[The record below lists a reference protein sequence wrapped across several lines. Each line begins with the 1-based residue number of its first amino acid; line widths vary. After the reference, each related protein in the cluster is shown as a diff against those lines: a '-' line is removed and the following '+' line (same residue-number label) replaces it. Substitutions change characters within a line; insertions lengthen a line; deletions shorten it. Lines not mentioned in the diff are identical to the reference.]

1 MIKNPRFL
9 LTFSVILMFSGIVI
23 PFLMIIKL
31 IEATFF
37 LSFLSWGISTLGLA
51 LGTVAY
57 TLFNKSNKQ

>member
-1 MIKNPRFL
+1 MMNARFL
-9 LTFSVILMFSGIVI
+9 LTFGVILMMGGIVL

-51 LGTVAY
+51 FGTVGF
-57 TLFNKSNKQ
+57 TLWNRNNKH